1 MEAAWEEQ
9 GWAVVRPALRVL
21 QLDASRLDR
30 LLVDMLQRQLVQSV
44 SPLEWLLEARKHDV
58 SFVLSTLLY
67 VLTVARTG
75 ATYGQR
81 LLNLRYHSG
90 QMNIARTTILIHYGC
105 TVLLPWC
112 WRRGTEVLADAPEAA
127 RVRYASVVRRL
138 EKVLVVAT
146 YANHLVFL
154 CNGQFLSLADRVSGL
169 ETVFDKEL
177 PRRITYD
184 ILSRELL
191 WHGFSE
197 FAVFVL
203 PHVNIKRW
211 WAAIRHF
218 FGRARGNQRPT
229 FDQHLAIAP
238 NAKCAECGAAPPWT
252 PYTAGCCD
260 EVYCYYCVSALAHA
274 SGQVECKSCF
284 STTPRTLLRPCRT
297 TPL

>member
-1 MEAAWEEQ
+1 MREVSEKGDYWAFVHFRNTLWLSTTESQSTLSGVGARGRAADAMEAAWEEQ

-112 WRRGTEVLADAPEAA
+112 WRRGTEVLADAPEA
-127 RVRYASVVRRL
+127 VSPSVFFFVP
-138 EKVLVVAT
+138 LV
-146 YANHLVFL
+146 
-154 CNGQFLSLADRVSGL
+154 
-169 ETVFDKEL
+169 
-177 PRRITYD
+177 
-184 ILSRELL
+184 
-191 WHGFSE
+191 
-197 FAVFVL
+197 
-203 PHVNIKRW
+203 PH
-211 WAAIRHF
+211 
-218 FGRARGNQRPT
+218 
-229 FDQHLAIAP
+229 
-238 NAKCAECGAAPPWT
+238 
-252 PYTAGCCD
+252 
-260 EVYCYYCVSALAHA
+260 
-274 SGQVECKSCF
+274 
-284 STTPRTLLRPCRT
+284 
-297 TPL
+297 